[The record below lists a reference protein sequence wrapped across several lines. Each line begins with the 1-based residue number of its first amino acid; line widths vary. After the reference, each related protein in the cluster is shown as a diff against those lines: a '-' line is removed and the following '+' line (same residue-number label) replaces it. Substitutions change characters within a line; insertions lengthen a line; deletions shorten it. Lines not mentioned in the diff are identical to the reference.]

1 MYRMFCSTIWEPW
14 QDGVIGGRLWSRP
27 LREGDLALKEGF
39 SGAHE
44 GVSESPKVG
53 AIAEF
58 LGENDNAVD
67 VAGNVF
73 DLDGEV
79 LLLVFWDKVFS

>member
-1 MYRMFCSTIWEPW
+1 MIS
-14 QDGVIGGRLWSRP
+14 GGLW
-27 LREGDLALKEGF
+27 GCVLKEGNLALEDGF
-39 SGAHE
+39 AGAYE
-44 GVSESPKVG
+44 GVSEGPKVG

-58 LGENDNAVD
+58 LGENVSAVD